1 MFEKNVLARGL
12 YNYGF
17 DVYAFYVIKNA
28 AIIRL
33 QRFGW
38 CAIRDSNPGHLD

>member
-17 DVYAFYVIKNA
+17 DVYAFYAIKTS
-28 AIIRL
+28 
-33 QRFGW
+33 Q
-38 CAIRDSNPGHLD
+38 S